1 MKLAFA
7 FLFSLTTFSVLGQK
21 INYLNEHFTQV
32 TFKEQATYYTETTQD
47 GPSAGTVKTYLLD
60 GTIVSE
66 DNFSNLRTQ
75 KREGLTR
82 NYYPTGKLKTE
93 ITFKNGVFDGPL
105 RTFYP
110 NQRLKRAELYEKGNF
125 VQGKCFSR
133 AGYDTTY
140 YAFQIPPQFKG
151 GDAALKK
158 YLEVYSRI
166 PTTPITYMHIKQ
178 GFNDYVMLRFV
189 VSAEGKIT
197 DVMIRRPLSD
207 KYDREAVRLIN
218 MMPAWEP
225 ALQDGEPV
233 PMEHTIAIGFKPET
247 RRNF

>member
-1 MKLAFA
+1 MKFVFA
-7 FLFSLTTFSVLGQK
+7 FLFSLASFSVLGQK

-32 TFKEQATYYTETTQD
+32 SFKEQATYYTETTLN
-47 GPSAGTVKTYLLD
+47 GPSAGTVKTFLMD

-66 DNFSNLRTQ
+66 DNFANIKTQ

-82 NYYPTGKLKTE
+82 NYYPSGKLKTE

-110 NQRLKRAELYEKGNF
+110 SQRLKRAELYEKGNF

-133 AGYDTTY
+133 AGYDTAY
-140 YAFQIPPQFKG
+140 YAFQIPPQFNG
-151 GDAALKK
+151 GEAALKK

-166 PTTPITYMHIKQ
+166 PTTPITYMQIKH
-178 GFNDYVMLRFV
+178 GFEDYVMLRFV

-197 DVMIRRPLSD
+197 DVMIRRSLTD

-218 MMPAWEP
+218 MMPAWQP

-233 PMEHTIAIGFKPET
+233 PMEHTIAIGFKPEV
-247 RRNF
+247 RRGF